1 MAAGAPDIIP
11 KFQVATRRRG
21 EPHLQSGVMN
31 SLAPVTQCSV
41 VQEQVGRMQRG
52 GRLAPGMGLFQT
64 CWGKAEMRAH
74 MGVGKQR

>member
-21 EPHLQSGVMN
+21 GTPPASGMMN
-31 SLAPVTQCSV
+31 SLAPVTQCPV
-41 VQEQVGRMQRG
+41 VQEQVGRRQRG

-64 CWGKAEMRAH
+64 CWKKAEMRAP
-74 MGVGKQR
+74 MGIGKQH